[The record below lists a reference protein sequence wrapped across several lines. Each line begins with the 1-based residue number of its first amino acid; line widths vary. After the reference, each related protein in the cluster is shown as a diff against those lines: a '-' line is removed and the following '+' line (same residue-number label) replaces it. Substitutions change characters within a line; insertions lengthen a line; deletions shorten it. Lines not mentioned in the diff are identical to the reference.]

1 MDTKENIGWL
11 REYNKGSAIQRM
23 SRCDQSMQSLL
34 DNMFAFCKVL
44 EAIRTGKMNTQ
55 VEVLLKLIVARHVAA
70 ISIEKEIRN
79 GQ

>member
-1 MDTKENIGWL
+1 
-11 REYNKGSAIQRM
+11 
-23 SRCDQSMQSLL
+23 MQSLL